1 MNAAR
6 AVLFFEFVKPI
17 WQACAVGLTF
27 CVGVYAVT
35 RPRTIALLL
44 LASACFVTTVA
55 DAIYFSGS
63 LQTQWKITL
72 FPVEVRRVLFLL
84 AEFLFIVEV
93 FLWPVALFLLIRERR
108 TAISPVHLTNRSS

>member
-1 MNAAR
+1 
-6 AVLFFEFVKPI
+6 
-17 WQACAVGLTF
+17 
-27 CVGVYAVT
+27 
-35 RPRTIALLL
+35 LL